1 MILDRI
7 ENAKQYKGL
16 SLRLKKALRYISKT
30 DFSKIENGTYD
41 VVEGEIFA
49 IVNRF
54 ETVDAK
60 LEKPEVHRK
69 YIDVQYVFDG
79 EEILGFAIKQSQ
91 PVFKEY
97 DEEEDYELFDAELEY
112 VKFSKGM
119 FAIFFPNDLHAPS
132 VHLDKMTSASKVVVK
147 VLI

>member
-41 VVEGEIFA
+41 VVEDEIFA

>member
-7 ENAKQYKGL
+7 ENAKQYQGL
-16 SLRLKKALRYISKT
+16 GLRLKKALRYISKT
-30 DFSKIENGTYD
+30 DFTQLENGTYD
-41 VVEGEIFA
+41 VVKDEIFA

-60 LEKPEVHRK
+60 SEKPEVHRK
-69 YIDVQYVFDG
+69 YIDVQYVFEG
-79 EEILGFAIKQSQ
+79 EEVLGFSIKQSQ
-91 PVFKEY
+91 PIFKEY
-97 DEEEDYELFDAELEY
+97 NAEEDFELFDAELDY
-112 VKFSKGM
+112 VKLEKGM

-132 VHLDKMTSASKVVVK
+132 VHLDKVTSASKVVVK

>member
-7 ENAKQYKGL
+7 ENVKQYQGL
-16 SLRLKKALRYISKT
+16 GSRIDKALKYISET
-30 DFSKIENGTYD
+30 DFTKLENGTYD
-41 VVEGEIFA
+41 VVKDEIFA

-60 LEKPEVHRK
+60 TEKPEVHRK

-79 EEILGFAIKQSQ
+79 EEILGFAIKDSQ
-91 PVFKEY
+91 PIHKDY
-97 DEEEDYELFDAELEY
+97 DADEDFELYDAELEY
-112 VKFSKGM
+112 VKFNKGM
-119 FAIFFPNDLHAPS
+119 FAIFFPNDLHSPS
-132 VHLDKMTSASKVVVK
+132 VHLDKATQSSKVVVK